1 MKITKYVLALCAMS
15 ALSFAQ
21 GVAQQANAP
30 VALAYAMP
38 WLNVVQ
44 TLTIIVALWMIVY
57 KMYQK

>member
-21 GVAQQANAP
+21 VAQQAAP
-30 VALAYAMP
+30 AEFTDVMP
-38 WLNVVQ
+38 WLGVVQ
-44 TLTIIVALWMIVY
+44 TITIILALWMIVY